1 MYTPE
6 QLDNVSSILMINLY
20 SIGKSSKEIQL
31 LGLDRKKKSHLAILH
46 GARIAAKLYKFELR
60 TDCNWWDR
68 FYLRLKGYK
77 LQKIEKVKTDKDVD
91 KLIRDIELPNN
102 YIGAFEQ
109 FYTDFMEKK

>member
-20 SIGKSSKEIQL
+20 SIGKNSKEIQL
-31 LGLDRKKKSHLAILH
+31 LGLNRKKKSHLAILH
-46 GARIAAKLYKFELR
+46 SAHIAAKLYKFELR

-68 FYLRLKGYK
+68 FCLRLKGYK
-77 LQKIEKVKTDKDVD
+77 LQKIEKVKTDKDVE

-102 YIGAFEQ
+102 CIGAFEQ